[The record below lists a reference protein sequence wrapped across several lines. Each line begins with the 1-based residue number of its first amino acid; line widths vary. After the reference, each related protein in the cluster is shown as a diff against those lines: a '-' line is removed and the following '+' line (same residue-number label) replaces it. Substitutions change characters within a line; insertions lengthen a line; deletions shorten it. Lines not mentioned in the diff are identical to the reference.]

1 MSRVMIAATGSGSG
15 KTTIVCGLCQCI
27 KDMGLMPLAL
37 KCGPDYIDSM
47 FHSRVLNMKTGNLDS
62 WFCDENTIK
71 ELLFRKESESDI
83 TIIEGVM
90 GYYDGQGF
98 STKGSSYEIA
108 DITDTP
114 VILVVNCRGMS
125 NSIGAVL
132 KGYKEYIENNHI
144 QGVIFNNLSSKLYKD
159 ASMAA
164 HMAGIKPLGYL
175 PVNRAIALESR
186 HLGLVTS
193 DEIEHFKE
201 KVDTIAALMK
211 ESIDI
216 KGIIELGHTA
226 TKCKTGCELNASDS
240 KACKK
245 TEKSIKEDIIHI
257 AVARDEAFCFLYED
271 NLEFLREHGCEP
283 VYFSP
288 LRDKKLPDDIDGLL
302 LYGGYPELHA
312 KELSDNVSM
321 RNDIADKIRGG
332 LPCIAEC
339 GGYLYLHKKLE
350 APDKKVYPMAGV
362 IDGTG
367 YNAGR
372 LQRFGYMTLTAGRNT
387 MLADKGKSFSAH
399 EFHYWNSDCKGDT
412 YSVTKASDGS
422 VEIEGY
428 GSDTLYAGFPH
439 IYFPGNKEAARRFIK
454 TCRCYRHKLSG
465 IDKDIEKL
473 AAIFPELTTIK
484 APDNNAMKQAEKHWD
499 GIAKPLHG
507 LGMFEDM
514 IVQIAG
520 IQGNADV
527 SIDKKAVVIMC
538 ADNGIVEEGVTQTGQ
553 EVTAV
558 VSCNMADGISSVC
571 RMADCVNAKVIP
583 VNIGIAQD
591 LPGSHIK
598 TEAYKGLVNR
608 RVMPGTKNFLKEPA
622 MTKQQLIKA
631 VKAGIEQVKCCK
643 DDGYNILATGE
654 MGIGNT
660 TTSAALACILLDM
673 NPGEVTGRGAGLS
686 DEGLLKKT
694 EVIRKA
700 KEMYGI
706 YKNDPLELLRCI
718 GGLDVAGL
726 TGVYIGGA
734 VYRLPVVADGVISAV
749 AALIAVRL
757 CPIVKDY
764 ILVSH
769 QGKEPAIKA
778 LLAELDKK
786 AVIHAELALGEGTG
800 AVMLFPL
807 LDMAMQVYKE
817 NTTFDDIQITAYE
830 DYGKC

>member
-1 MSRVMIAATGSGSG
+1 MSRIMIAATGSGSG

-27 KDMGLMPLAL
+27 KDMGLMPSAL

-47 FHSRVLNMKTGNLDS
+47 FHSRVLKMKTGNLDS
-62 WFCDENTIK
+62 WFCDKNTIK

-114 VILVVNCRGMS
+114 VILIVNCRGMS

-132 KGYKEYIENNHI
+132 KGYKEYIKNNHI
-144 QGVIFNNLSSKLYKD
+144 KGVIFNNLSSKLYKA
-159 ASMAA
+159 ASTAA
-164 HMAGIKPLGYL
+164 LNAGIKPLGYL
-175 PVNRAIALESR
+175 PVNKAIALESR

-193 DEIEHFKE
+193 NEVEHFQE
-201 KVDTIAALMK
+201 KVEAIAKLMK

-216 KGIIELGHTA
+216 EGIIELAGTA
-226 TKCKTGCELNASDS
+226 S
-240 KACKK
+240 KQEAYYGLDYFYNKAYKK
-245 TEKSIKEDIIHI
+245 AEETRRKDIIRI

-271 NLEFLREHGCEP
+271 NLLVLEEQGCELI
-283 VYFSP
+283 YFSP
-288 LRDKKLPDDIDGLL
+288 LKDKKLPHDIDGLL

-312 KELSDNVSM
+312 KALSDNISM
-321 RNDIADKIRGG
+321 RNDIADKIRSG

-350 APDKKVYPMAGV
+350 TPDNKVYPMAGV

-372 LQRFGYMTLTAGRNT
+372 LQRFGYMTLTANKNT
-387 MLADKGKSFSAH
+387 MLADKGESFLAH
-399 EFHYWNSDCKGDT
+399 EFHYWNSDCKGND
-412 YSVTKASDGS
+412 YLVTKASDES
-422 VEIEGY
+422 VEMAGY
-428 GSDTLYAGFPH
+428 GSETLYAGFPH
-439 IYFPGNKEAARRFIK
+439 IYFPGNKEAAKRFVM
-454 TCRCYRHKLSG
+454 TCRRYHKYRQKNVNISR
-465 IDKDIEKL
+465 
-473 AAIFPELTTIK
+473 IFKELTTITGL
-484 APDNNAMKQAEKHWD
+484 DGNAMTQAEGHWN

-507 LGMFEDM
+507 LGLMEDM

-527 SIDKKAVVIMC
+527 CIDKKAVIVMC

-583 VNIGIAQD
+583 VNIGIAKA
-591 LPGSHIK
+591 LPGDLAK
-598 TEAYKGLVNR
+598 TGTYKGLINR
-608 RVMPGTKNFLKEPA
+608 SVMPGTKNFLKEPA
-622 MTKQQLIKA
+622 MTREQLIKA
-631 VKAGIEQVKCCK
+631 IKTGIEQVKCCK
-643 DDGYNILATGE
+643 AEGYDILATGE

-660 TTSAALACILLDM
+660 TTSTALACILLDL
-673 NPGEVTGRGAGLS
+673 NPDEVTGRGAGLN
-686 DEGLLKKT
+686 DKGLEKKT

-700 KEMYGI
+700 KEMYGV
-706 YKNDPLELLRCI
+706 YKDDPFELLRCI
-718 GGLDVAGL
+718 GGLDIAGL

-734 VYRLPVVADGVISAV
+734 IYRLPVVADGVISAV
-749 AALIAVRL
+749 AALIAARL
-757 CPIVKDY
+757 CTPVKDY

-769 QGKEPAIKA
+769 QGKEPAMRA
-778 LLAELDKK
+778 LLSELDKK
-786 AVIHAELALGEGTG
+786 AVIHADLALGEGTG

-807 LDMAMQVYKE
+807 LDMAMQVYRE

>member
-1 MSRVMIAATGSGSG
+1 MIRKMKKLSLFVFHEDKE
-15 KTTIVCGLCQCI
+15 KTLKDLASLGLVHI
-27 KDMGLMPLAL
+27 EIANGVSSDNIENIASKKNEAIRAKSIINLAL
-37 KCGPDYIDSM
+37 SEAKKLKKDTS
-47 FHSRVLNMKTGNLDS
+47 NLKS
-62 WFCDENTIK
+62 ENTSKKALEVIENILSISQATDKLKTEREILKKELSIISPFGNFSFDKIK
-71 ELLFRKESESDI
+71 ELQEKTEYNILFYSSTIREFNDYDFSSLKDIFAYPIKEESGKVYFVVFKKKNTEENLTFDIVNMPSKSYDDIIKEISKIESE
-83 TIIEGVM
+83 
-90 GYYDGQGF
+90 
-98 STKGSSYEIA
+98 
-108 DITDTP
+108 
-114 VILVVNCRGMS
+114 
-125 NSIGAVL
+125 
-132 KGYKEYIENNHI
+132 IENNDNEI
-144 QGVIFNNLSSKLYKD
+144 
-159 ASMAA
+159 
-164 HMAGIKPLGYL
+164 IKSQVY
-175 PVNRAIALESR
+175 I
-186 HLGLVTS
+186 
-193 DEIEHFKE
+193 
-201 KVDTIAALMK
+201 
-211 ESIDI
+211 
-216 KGIIELGHTA
+216 
-226 TKCKTGCELNASDS
+226 NA
-240 KACKK
+240 
-245 TEKSIKEDIIHI
+245 
-257 AVARDEAFCFLYED
+257 
-271 NLEFLREHGCEP
+271 
-283 VYFSP
+283 
-288 LRDKKLPDDIDGLL
+288 
-302 LYGGYPELHA
+302 
-312 KELSDNVSM
+312 
-321 RNDIADKIRGG
+321 
-332 LPCIAEC
+332 
-339 GGYLYLHKKLE
+339 
-350 APDKKVYPMAGV
+350 
-362 IDGTG
+362 
-367 YNAGR
+367 
-372 LQRFGYMTLTAGRNT
+372 
-387 MLADKGKSFSAH
+387 
-399 EFHYWNSDCKGDT
+399 
-412 YSVTKASDGS
+412 
-422 VEIEGY
+422 
-428 GSDTLYAGFPH
+428 
-439 IYFPGNKEAARRFIK
+439 
-454 TCRCYRHKLSG
+454 

-473 AAIFPELTTIK
+473 AAIFPELKTIK
-484 APDNNAMKQAEKHWD
+484 ALDNNAMKQAEKHWD

-527 SIDKKAVVIMC
+527 SIDKKAVVVMC

-591 LPGSHIK
+591 LPGSLIK
-598 TEAYKGLVNR
+598 TEDYKGLVNR
-608 RVMPGTKNFLKEPA
+608 KVMPGTKNFLKEPA

-734 VYRLPVVADGVISAV
+734 VYRLPVVVDGVISAV

-757 CPIVKDY
+757 CPVVKDY

>member
-175 PVNRAIALESR
+175 PVNKDIALESR

-201 KVDTIAALMK
+201 KVDTIAGLMK

-245 TEKSIKEDIIHI
+245 TEKSNKEDIIHI

-412 YSVTKASDGS
+412 YSVVKASDGS

-439 IYFPGNKEAARRFIK
+439 IYLWGNR
-454 TCRCYRHKLSG
+454 
-465 IDKDIEKL
+465 
-473 AAIFPELTTIK
+473 
-484 APDNNAMKQAEKHWD
+484 NAAEKF
-499 GIAKPLHG
+499 L
-507 LGMFEDM
+507 ED
-514 IVQIAG
+514 
-520 IQGNADV
+520 
-527 SIDKKAVVIMC
+527 
-538 ADNGIVEEGVTQTGQ
+538 
-553 EVTAV
+553 
-558 VSCNMADGISSVC
+558 
-571 RMADCVNAKVIP
+571 
-583 VNIGIAQD
+583 
-591 LPGSHIK
+591 
-598 TEAYKGLVNR
+598 
-608 RVMPGTKNFLKEPA
+608 
-622 MTKQQLIKA
+622 
-631 VKAGIEQVKCCK
+631 
-643 DDGYNILATGE
+643 
-654 MGIGNT
+654 
-660 TTSAALACILLDM
+660 
-673 NPGEVTGRGAGLS
+673 
-686 DEGLLKKT
+686 
-694 EVIRKA
+694 
-700 KEMYGI
+700 
-706 YKNDPLELLRCI
+706 
-718 GGLDVAGL
+718 
-726 TGVYIGGA
+726 
-734 VYRLPVVADGVISAV
+734 
-749 AALIAVRL
+749 
-757 CPIVKDY
+757 
-764 ILVSH
+764 
-769 QGKEPAIKA
+769 
-778 LLAELDKK
+778 
-786 AVIHAELALGEGTG
+786 
-800 AVMLFPL
+800 
-807 LDMAMQVYKE
+807 
-817 NTTFDDIQITAYE
+817 
-830 DYGKC
+830 